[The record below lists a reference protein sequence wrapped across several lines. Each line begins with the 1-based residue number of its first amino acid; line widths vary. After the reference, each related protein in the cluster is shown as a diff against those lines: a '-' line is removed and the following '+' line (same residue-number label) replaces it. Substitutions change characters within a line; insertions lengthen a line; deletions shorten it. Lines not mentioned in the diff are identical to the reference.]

1 MKNKDYIKF
10 VSHYNG
16 EMSMETMISVYG
28 LTIVKKRGSYY
39 ALYAE
44 SVINEQGYLA
54 MSQIKPIYKKK
65 KVKLTKDF
73 LKLSKKQ
80 LQTIEYFWANMGAYA
95 FYDGLYLQ
103 TTIYNENGIFSF
115 QTKDYISKL
124 LWNELTQP

>member
-1 MKNKDYIKF
+1 
-10 VSHYNG
+10 
-16 EMSMETMISVYG
+16 MS
-28 LTIVKKRGSYY
+28 R
-39 ALYAE
+39 
-44 SVINEQGYLA
+44 
-54 MSQIKPIYKKK
+54 IKPIYKKK

-80 LQTIEYFWANMGAYA
+80 LQTIEHFWANMGAYA

-115 QTKDYISKL
+115 KTKDYISKL